1 MIFEKENDKRETK
14 NKGGHDTIA
23 LGMPPSSH
31 ALITTILNLC
41 IEDY

>member
-1 MIFEKENDKRETK
+1 MQNKKVQK